1 MRHRNS
7 GKKLGRTASHKEAM
21 LRNMASS
28 LFEHKKIKTTEAK
41 AKELRP
47 YAEKLITRAK
57 NALLNEKKG
66 QLPEG
71 QTIDLHSRREVGRFI
86 RQKGVLQELFDSI
99 APVVLEREGGY
110 TRIVKT
116 GIRRGDAGATAIIE
130 LVDWANKQDGVV
142 SLKKKKAVTV
152 KKKAT
157 TTKKAAAK
165 AEAAAPVAVAEEA
178 KAPVEEVVAVE
189 ETIVEVAE
197 VTPEV
202 ETTPEVA
209 AAEEAPAVD
218 EAPAAESTEEN
229 TEEKA

>member
-1 MRHRNS
+1 MRHRNK

-86 RQKGVLQELFDSI
+86 RQKAVLQELFDSI

-142 SLKKKKAVTV
+142 SLKKKKTVTV

-157 TTKKAAAK
+157 TTTKKVTSNI
-165 AEAAAPVAVAEEA
+165 EVAAPVAVVATLEEA
-178 KAPVEEVVAVE
+178 
-189 ETIVEVAE
+189 IVEVAE
-197 VTPEV
+197 V
-202 ETTPEVA
+202 ETTPVVA
-209 AAEEAPAVD
+209 VAEETPVAESTD
-218 EAPAAESTEEN
+218 EAVTGESTEE
-229 TEEKA
+229 KA

>member
-1 MRHRNS
+1 MRHRNK

-86 RQKGVLQELFDSI
+86 RQKAVLQELFDSI

-142 SLKKKKAVTV
+142 SLKKKKTVTV

-157 TTKKAAAK
+157 TTTKKVTSNI
-165 AEAAAPVAVAEEA
+165 EAAAPVAVVAPLEEA
-178 KAPVEEVVAVE
+178 
-189 ETIVEVAE
+189 IVEVAE
-197 VTPEV
+197 V
-202 ETTPEVA
+202 ETTPVVA
-209 AAEEAPAVD
+209 VAEETPVAESTD
-218 EAPAAESTEEN
+218 EAVTGESTEE
-229 TEEKA
+229 KA

>member
-7 GKKLGRTASHKEAM
+7 GKKLGRTASHKAAM

-57 NALLNEKKG
+57 NALLNEKNG

-99 APVVLEREGGY
+99 APVVIDRDGGY

-152 KKKAT
+152 KKKTT
-157 TTKKAAAK
+157 TTKKATAK
-165 AEAAAPVAVAEEA
+165 VETAAPVAAVEEA
-178 KAPVEEVVAVE
+178 VAPVEEVVAVE

-202 ETTPEVA
+202 EATPEVA
-209 AAEEAPAVD
+209 TAEETLAAETTD
-218 EAPAAESTEEN
+218 EAPADEN

>member
-1 MRHRNS
+1 MRHRNK

-86 RQKGVLQELFDSI
+86 RQKAVLQELFDSI

-142 SLKKKKAVTV
+142 SLKKKKTVTV

-157 TTKKAAAK
+157 TTTKKVTSNI
-165 AEAAAPVAVAEEA
+165 EAAAPVAVVEAVATLEEA
-178 KAPVEEVVAVE
+178 
-189 ETIVEVAE
+189 IVEVAE
-197 VTPEV
+197 V
-202 ETTPEVA
+202 ETTPVVA
-209 AAEEAPAVD
+209 VAEETPVAESTD
-218 EAPAAESTEEN
+218 EAVTGESTEE
-229 TEEKA
+229 KA